1 MDFDLSKPQKLL
13 KDSARAF
20 LARECKPERVRAL
33 METDTAHDDALWQ
46 GIADQGWTGLVIPEE
61 YGGLGLGLVELAA
74 VAEEMGRA
82 CLPGGFIST
91 LTAAAL
97 IERAGNAE
105 QRAKYLEPIA
115 AGELKVTLAFL
126 EESANWD
133 ASAVNLEATRDGGKF
148 CLTGKKLF
156 VADAGVADLLIC
168 VARDGGSSGS
178 VGENLL
184 LLPVERGA
192 EGLTVKAMPSM
203 DGTRKLYEVGFE
215 GVTLAEADVLGADGD
230 ARGALGGAL
239 EVGCAAL
246 CAEMVGGMQ
255 WVLDTTVEYAKTRQ
269 QFGRAIG
276 SFQAVQHQCA
286 DMLLMTESAR
296 SAAYYAAWAL
306 TEGDASASVAVSIS
320 KAYCSDAYREVC
332 NRGVQIHG
340 GIGFTWEHDLQL
352 YYKRS
357 KSSETLFGDATFHRE
372 RIARIIVDGHDTEK
386 SERRAQAANLE

>member
-33 METDTAHDDALWQ
+33 METETAHDEKLWQ
-46 GIADQGWTGLVIPEE
+46 SIADQGWTGLLIPEE
-61 YGGLGLGLVELAA
+61 HGGLGLGLVELAA

-82 CLPGGFIST
+82 CLPGSFIST

-97 IERAGNAE
+97 IERAGNQE

-115 AGELKVTLAFL
+115 AGELKATLAFL
-126 EESANWD
+126 EESASWNAD
-133 ASAVNLEATRDGGKF
+133 AVKLEATRTGGGSF
-148 CLTGKKLF
+148 SLTGKKLF

-168 VARDGGSSGS
+168 VARDGGGGAGS
-178 VGENLL
+178 NLL

-203 DGTRKLYEVGFE
+203 DGTRKVYEVDFE
-215 GVTLAEADVLGADGD
+215 GVTLTESDALGADGD
-230 ARGALGGAL
+230 ARGALLQAL

-306 TEGDASASVAVSIS
+306 TEGDLSASVAVSIA
-320 KAYCSDAYREVC
+320 KAYCSDAYREVG

-372 RIARIIVDGHDTEK
+372 RIARLIVDGQTAASDG
-386 SERRAQAANLE
+386 RALKVAAKE